1 MIFSPF
7 DDDDVITS
15 ITDGV
20 IHLVAVVTQVFD
32 KNFLAWAFGSI
43 DGHEE
48 QVSTYE
54 EKKVTN

>member
-32 KNFLAWAFGSI
+32 KYFLAWAFGSI

-54 EKKVTN
+54 EKE